1 MRGTIPM
8 IIAIDGPAGAG
19 KSTTARGVAQ
29 HLGFAYIDTG
39 AMYRA
44 VALAAFE
51 SDLQTGRDEER
62 IVHMARALPLS
73 LSECGSRIFIG
84 ERDVSDLIR
93 TAQIGALTSSLSA
106 LPALRDIIVAQ
117 QRRLAIEGVERCGGA
132 VLEGRDIQTV
142 VFPDAQIKVFL
153 SADPHT
159 RAARRLDQWAHSD
172 QSERNQSQLNDQ
184 SQLNEAK
191 VDAARLN
198 EAQRDIS
205 ERDERDSTR
214 LVSPLKAAPD
224 AIHIE
229 TDSLSPD
236 QVIERIAQIANAQIA
251 NAQIANAQIANAQ
264 IALERSDSAILK
276 QRGDFY
282 ERHDKGRL
290 A

>member
-1 MRGTIPM
+1 M

-29 HLGFAYIDTG
+29 RLGFAYIDTG

-44 VALAAFE
+44 VALAASE
-51 SDLQTGRDEER
+51 VDLQIGRDDEG
-62 IVHMARALPLS
+62 IVEMARSLPLS

-93 TAQIGALTSSLSA
+93 TSKVGALTSSLST
-106 LPALRDIIVAQ
+106 LPALREIIVAQ
-117 QRRLAIEGVERCGGA
+117 QRRLAMEGMERCGGA

-142 VFPDAQIKVFL
+142 VFPDAQVKIFL
-153 SADPHT
+153 SAASQT
-159 RAARRLDQWAHSD
+159 RAARRLDQWT
-172 QSERNQSQLNDQ
+172 QSNQPEPSAQPEPD
-184 SQLNEAK
+184 EAK
-191 VDAARLN
+191 LD

-214 LVSPLKAAPD
+214 EISPLKAAPD
-224 AIHIE
+224 AVHIA

-236 QVIERIAQIANAQIA
+236 EVIERIAQIANAQIA
-251 NAQIANAQIANAQ
+251 NAQIAQ
-264 IALERSDSAILK
+264 EKSDSATSS

-282 ERHDKGRL
+282 EARYDKGRL
-290 A
+290 T